1 MSFTVKNNL
10 YITNSSKS
18 IELGRTYVCL
28 TSGSNLNDGCRGN
41 SSVGDI
47 VPEGAT
53 HDVASRKSDLDD
65 RNRSRSL
72 HRAHQQRAMG
82 ADGHTYCNN
91 EPWKAM
97 STPGQR
103 AMGSVGSPIGGSCC
117 REGRPPTRSLS
128 IPSASATTP
137 MPTAGG
143 PLSLLCLSWKE
154 QAATTRDVGATKSIH
169 VH

>member
-1 MSFTVKNNL
+1 MCASPQV
-10 YITNSSKS
+10 
-18 IELGRTYVCL
+18 L
-28 TSGSNLNDGCRGN
+28 TSTIWCRGN

-143 PLSLLCLSWKE
+143 PLSPLFVVEGTSSYDARRRGNKVNTCPLNTVNFE
-154 QAATTRDVGATKSIH
+154 TT
-169 VH
+169 